1 MPRSRGT
8 ELPQRSSPRVPLKL
22 KTTVTTESNGVSN
35 HRERSMVD
43 RSPKI
48 HDHRSPR
55 SNSPLHEKKR
65 GTRVADLETKLGK
78 AQEELKKLREQLA
91 SAEAAK
97 KDAQNALE
105 TAKKHVGRSDSIVTG
120 EPVTEEI
127 ENLEVESKNQELEI
141 KESTEVTEAKFEV
154 IESVNSVVTST
165 TDVFEVIVPVET
177 LVENKENVGRIEGE
191 QVEKGKEEEE
201 EDKDAMKI
209 IEEAVLIQEV
219 KEDNKE
225 EKQISELAEL
235 KVILLEREKEIE
247 ALSEEKTEMKRKA
260 EEAMEQANKME
271 ETMRVAVAAKEA
283 LEAEMRRLRVQT
295 DQWRKAAEAAAAVL
309 ANGDCDMVPGRCG
322 SMEKGFFGSGGNGN
336 GGYGYAWGS
345 PGVGEEDEG
354 KRRSGSGM
362 RMFGELWKKR
372 GQQK

>member
-22 KTTVTTESNGVSN
+22 KTTVSTESNGVSN

-43 RSPKI
+43 RSPKV

-65 GTRVADLETKLGK
+65 GTRVVDLETKLGK

-105 TAKKHVGRSDSIVTG
+105 TAKKHVGRSDSVVTC

-127 ENLEVESKNQELEI
+127 ENLEVESKIQELEI

-165 TDVFEVIVPVET
+165 TDVFEVIMPVET
-177 LVENKENVGRIEGE
+177 LVENKENIGQIEGE
-191 QVEKGKEEEE
+191 QVEKEKKEEEE

-219 KEDNKE
+219 KEDNQE

-235 KVILLEREKEIE
+235 KVKLLEREKEIE
-247 ALSEEKTEMKRKA
+247 ALSEEKTEMKKKA

-309 ANGDCDMVPGRCG
+309 ANGDCDMIPGRCG
-322 SMEKGFFGSGGNGN
+322 SMEKGFIGSGGNG
-336 GGYGYAWGS
+336 GLGYGWGS